1 MCVHIQSSLS
11 LDDNTATRVQADYD
25 SFIDTLPENSP
36 RYGLFDYEFETE
48 DHCHKSKMVFFS
60 WIPDTARIKE
70 KMMYASSKENLKR
83 KLNGIQVEVQAT
95 DASEVEQ
102 SVMHEKCMALAG

>member
-1 MCVHIQSSLS
+1 
-11 LDDNTATRVQADYD
+11 
-25 SFIDTLPENSP
+25 
-36 RYGLFDYEFETE
+36 
-48 DHCHKSKMVFFS
+48 MVFFS
-60 WIPDTARIKE
+60 WCAPGPPAPPCADEDAGCPGTDADGTGRRRRIPDNAPIRQ

-95 DASEVEQ
+95 DASEIDQ

>member
-1 MCVHIQSSLS
+1 MKLS
-11 LDDNTATRVQADYD
+11 TLLGVRVRMQRNSKGCHTRALDTNATSDIRAVQHVACY
-25 SFIDTLPENSP
+25 SC
-36 RYGLFDYEFETE
+36 R
-48 DHCHKSKMVFFS
+48 
-60 WIPDTARIKE
+60 IPDTARIKE

-95 DASEVEQ
+95 DASEIEQ

>member
-1 MCVHIQSSLS
+1 MFACECNGTLKGAARAHSIQTP
-11 LDDNTATRVQADYD
+11 DIRAAVQHVA
-25 SFIDTLPENSP
+25 
-36 RYGLFDYEFETE
+36 
-48 DHCHKSKMVFFS
+48 CHSCR
-60 WIPDTARIKE
+60 IPDTARIKE

-95 DASEVEQ
+95 DASEIEQ